1 MLDVQGFD
9 MVDATAITISV
20 DLDMSTGKAIAYVK
34 PNTVS
39 VNTQVVEFQ
48 AGVNVQ
54 VSQIQSSMISMG
66 ANWLR
71 NTGPVGEYVS
81 NSIAGAFA
89 GMGGLL
95 SGITNLA
102 SFDFSDKVS
111 TSGTTG
117 SMAATLIDGALIGV
131 FQMLADENQPDRGR
145 PLCKR
150 RTLEDLPGFMQ
161 ISDAD
166 ISIPCTLTELAQIRS
181 YMNGGFFYE

>member
-1 MLDVQGFD
+1 

-20 DLDMSTGKAIAYVK
+20 DLDLSTGKAIAYVK

-54 VSQIQSSMISMG
+54 VSQITSNTWSGLLNAAHQTGSVG
-66 ANWLR
+66 AAIANSVAGAW
-71 NTGPVGEYVS
+71 NT
-81 NSIAGAFA
+81 IAG
-89 GMGGLL
+89 
-95 SGITNLA
+95 GIGSLVGISEMPFT
-102 SFDFSDKVS
+102 DKVS
-111 TSGTTG
+111 TAGTTG

-131 FQMLADENQPDRGR
+131 FQMLADENLPDRGR

-150 RTLEDLPGFMQ
+150 RTLEDLSGFMQ

-166 ISIPCTLTELAQIRS
+166 ISIPCTLSELAQIRG

>member
-1 MLDVQGFD
+1 
-9 MVDATAITISV
+9 
-20 DLDMSTGKAIAYVK
+20 
-34 PNTVS
+34 
-39 VNTQVVEFQ
+39 
-48 AGVNVQ
+48 
-54 VSQIQSSMISMG
+54 MG

-102 SFDFSDKVS
+102 NFDFSDKVS
-111 TSGTTG
+111 TAGTTG

-131 FQMLADENQPDRGR
+131 FQMLADENLPDRGR

-166 ISIPCTLTELAQIRS
+166 ISIPCTLSELSQIRG